1 MSLEIWV
8 VYDHPLDRPGMW
20 VARKWILDE
29 PTGITLA
36 APTLDDL
43 REMLP
48 EGLYMMPRQEGDDPV
63 IVETWF

>member
-8 VYDHPLDRPGMW
+8 VYDRPLDSPDLW
-20 VARKWILDE
+20 VARKWILDQ

-36 APTLDDL
+36 ATTLEGL

-48 EGLYMMPRQEGDDPV
+48 EGLFMMPRQEGDDPV